1 MAIPLIIA
9 GQARAGTTA
18 LAHVLATNPDIE
30 LYTSGSEAHL
40 LECDE
45 LEHDKRCAESAASLR
60 AAIAAS
66 GAYLCA
72 AKRPWCEED
81 PEFFAAHFPDAIY
94 ILCRRNAA
102 DLVRSRQDCA
112 LTWTVQGLGPAELH
126 AEFARRTLLA
136 AQFARRM
143 QAVGAIVIEWDYDAW
158 IAAPRARLAELALRL
173 AVPDEWDTSELW
185 TPGQRTAPVGA
196 PAQFRGGKSK

>member
-1 MAIPLIIA
+1 M
-9 GQARAGTTA
+9 
-18 LAHVLATNPDIE
+18 
-30 LYTSGSEAHL
+30 
-40 LECDE
+40 
-45 LEHDKRCAESAASLR
+45 
-60 AAIAAS
+60 
-66 GAYLCA
+66 
-72 AKRPWCEED
+72 
-81 PEFFAAHFPDAIY
+81 
-94 ILCRRNAA
+94 
-102 DLVRSRQDCA
+102 
-112 LTWTVQGLGPAELH
+112 
-126 AEFARRTLLA
+126 A